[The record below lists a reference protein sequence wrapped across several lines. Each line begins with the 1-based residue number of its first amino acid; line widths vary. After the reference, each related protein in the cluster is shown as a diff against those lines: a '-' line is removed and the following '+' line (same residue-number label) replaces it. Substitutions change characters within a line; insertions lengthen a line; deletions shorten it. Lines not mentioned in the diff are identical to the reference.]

1 MARLEIIEYFLK
13 DLIASLQVAKIYTVE
28 HPRFSDSIDKSFKG
42 LRDILEHREELAIG
56 IIGEEIACG
65 EEVFFELSK
74 KVKSTSVYLRER
86 GIERIIFSRGL
97 QKEEL
102 VKFITFL
109 ITPQALQSPQ
119 GVKNDAQKHL
129 AFMGIRNIAVG
140 KIKVSI
146 STPGFAS
153 EEEAGKPVSYLS
165 RYEDSL
171 DKISESLERVADEG
185 VLDCLELKFTVVNIM
200 DDLMSNYQEFLKLAT
215 TMKRYDSITFTHL
228 LNVSILSMFFSS
240 KMGFSKDDVLDVG
253 IAALFHDIG
262 KLYISRKII
271 QKPDKLSENEF
282 GLIMSHT
289 TCGAEILLKYVDSL
303 GISPVVVAFE
313 HHLGYDLGG
322 YPKVFFSKPPH
333 IISLIVSIC
342 DNYDALSQRRSY
354 KRDYSPQMI
363 YDLMIRKKGSTF
375 DPHLLE
381 KFFKIMGVWPVG
393 AIVLLSDDRVAVV
406 REENEDDIFSPKV
419 EVIHPASSKGL
430 VDLKD
435 KKEEIRID
443 RYLNP
448 LGKGKKY
455 LHLI

>member
-1 MARLEIIEYFLK
+1 MARLERIEYFLK
-13 DLIASLQVAKIYTVE
+13 DLVASLQVAKIYTIE
-28 HPRFSDSIDKSFKG
+28 HPKSSDSIDKTFKELG
-42 LRDILEHREELAIG
+42 GILEHMEELVVGIVGEELAS
-56 IIGEEIACG
+56 G

-74 KVKSTSVYLRER
+74 KVKSTSIYLRER

-102 VKFITFL
+102 IKFITFL
-109 ITPQALQSPQ
+109 ITPKAPQ
-119 GVKNDAQKHL
+119 EVEKDAQEYL
-129 AFMGIRNIAVG
+129 ILMGIRNITVG
-140 KIKVSI
+140 KIKVSL
-146 STPGFAS
+146 SALD
-153 EEEAGKPVSYLS
+153 EAEKPVSYLS

-171 DKISESLERVADEG
+171 DKISESLEKVLDEG
-185 VLDCLELKFTVVNIM
+185 ILDCLELKLTMVNIM
-200 DDLMSNYQEFLKLAT
+200 DNLMSNYQELLKLTT
-215 TMKRYDSITFTHL
+215 TMKRYDRITFTHL

-240 KMGFSKDDVLDVG
+240 KMGFSKDDILDIG

-271 QKPDKLSENEF
+271 QKPGKLSEGEF

-322 YPKVFFSKPPH
+322 YPKVLFSKLPH
-333 IISLIVSIC
+333 VVSLIVSIC

-354 KRDYSPQMI
+354 KRDYPPQMI
-363 YDLMIRKKGSTF
+363 YGLMIRKKGSAF
-375 DPHLLE
+375 DPQLLE

-393 AIVLLSDDRVAVV
+393 VIVLLSDDRVAVV

-419 EVIHPASSKGL
+419 EVIFPTNLKGF

-435 KKEEIRID
+435 EKGEVKIKHF
-443 RYLNP
+443 LNP
-448 LGKGKKY
+448 LGEGKKY